1 MRYTHVS
8 GYVQYSAAA
17 RSSFGGRSCSQHPIK
32 RREEDGAH
40 VLELRP
46 LVTGALMSHQTFC
59 VTLLV
64 ITVLLQVK
72 LFASPRFASRDEG
85 ADLQN
90 FSFFLSLFN
99 SKQSS
104 PLIKFRLRVKGKN
117 KLFSPLK
124 VCFIIFFFSSHRIR
138 RANSCWL

>member
-8 GYVQYSAAA
+8 GYVRYSAAA
-17 RSSFGGRSCSQHPIK
+17 CLSFSCHSCSQHHIK

-59 VTLLV
+59 LTLSV

-90 FSFFLSLFN
+90 FYL
-99 SKQSS
+99 
-104 PLIKFRLRVKGKN
+104 
-117 KLFSPLK
+117 
-124 VCFIIFFFSSHRIR
+124 FIIE
-138 RANSCWL
+138 